1 MTTHLV
7 HILLEVRD
15 LGGEAQLE
23 GEDVQL
29 GAHAR
34 HGHHL
39 QKELLALSQRLFR
52 ARVASPQ
59 QQST

>member
-1 MTTHLV
+1 
-7 HILLEVRD
+7 LLEVRD